1 MNVSRAKL
9 LAVAYLP
16 STRHCTVAFCKSD
29 AAGIEV
35 VSAPG
40 LASLRSVTVTLRM
53 ENSSPIQRGGAV
65 AGDSQN
71 ALYCYFESEKM
82 AQDKEMGRILPRSEI

>member
-16 STRHCTVAFCKSD
+16 RTRHCTVAFCRTSAD
-29 AAGIEV
+29 GTEV

-40 LASLRSVTVTLRM
+40 LANFRRVTVTLRM
-53 ENSSPIQRGGAV
+53 EKSNPIQSGGAV
-65 AGDSQN
+65 VGDSQN
-71 ALYCYFESEKM
+71 ALYCSYCQRNRWTCK
-82 AQDKEMGRILPRSEI
+82 DILKLTSF